1 MTMNSPDEFDR
12 IISDFNQP
20 QSPFTDPH
28 PYGPP
33 PANAPTTAP
42 VKTGLTPRGKA
53 AIGIGGAVI
62 ACGSLFGW
70 QHYSNQ
76 QQAHD
81 LKAQEFAIQQQQIQ
95 LEMQKELNKANTAA
109 EQRQNVENSEQ
120 KKQIDACVKAN
131 QKLVGKQ
138 MGVTYQSI
146 QDDCQDKYPTVTDT
160 SMQAAGSSSD
170 SGGGGTNQGLLIG
183 AGVLGLVVVVGSKRL
198 TKSNSA

>member
-1 MTMNSPDEFDR
+1 MNQPNPEFDR
-12 IISDFNQP
+12 IVNNFDEPQP
-20 QSPFTDPH
+20 LFADPH

-33 PANAPTTAP
+33 PAHTPTTTP

-70 QHYSNQ
+70 QHYNNQ

-81 LKAQEFAIQQQQIQ
+81 LQAQEFAIQQQQIQ

-109 EQRQNVENSEQ
+109 EQRQNAENSEQ

-146 QDDCQDKYPTVTDT
+146 QDDCQDQYPAATDT
-160 SMQAAGSSSD
+160 AMQAAGSSSD
-170 SGGGGTNQGLLIG
+170 SDSGGTSQGLLIG
-183 AGVLGLVVVVGSKRL
+183 AGVLGLVVIVGSRKL

>member
-1 MTMNSPDEFDR
+1 MNSPDEFDR

-20 QSPFTDPH
+20 QTPFTDPH

-33 PANAPTTAP
+33 PAQTPTPTP

-62 ACGSLFGW
+62 ACGTLFAW
-70 QHYSNQ
+70 TSYNNQ
-76 QQAHD
+76 QQEHE

-109 EQRQNVENSEQ
+109 QERQSTENAEQQ
-120 KKQIDACVKAN
+120 KQVDACVKAN

-138 MGVTYQSI
+138 MGATYQSI
-146 QDDCQDKYPTVTDT
+146 QDDCRDKYPTVTDA
-160 SMQAAGSSSD
+160 SMQAAGNTTED
-170 SGGGGTNQGLLIG
+170 DDGGTNQGLLIG
-183 AGVLGLVVVVGSKRL
+183 AGVLGLVVIAGSKRL
-198 TKSNSA
+198 TKSSAT

>member
-1 MTMNSPDEFDR
+1 MNSPDEFDR

-20 QSPFTDPH
+20 QTPFTDPH

-33 PANAPTTAP
+33 PAQNAAPAP

-53 AIGIGGAVI
+53 ALCIGGAVI
-62 ACGSLFGW
+62 ACGTLFTW
-70 QHYSNQ
+70 TSYNNQ
-76 QQAHD
+76 QQEHE

-109 EQRQNVENSEQ
+109 EERQSTENAEQ
-120 KKQIDACVKAN
+120 QKQVDACVKAN

-138 MGVTYQSI
+138 MGVTYQSVR
-146 QDDCQDKYPTVTDT
+146 DDCQDKYPTVTDT

-170 SGGGGTNQGLLIG
+170 GDGGGTNQGLLIA
-183 AGVLGLVVVVGSKRL
+183 AGVLGLAVIFGSKRL
-198 TKSNSA
+198 TKSNAS